1 MEIIKKIQ
9 QTCLSNQIL
18 KYYTEEELMI
28 YFGMEI
34 GSPFCNPFRIDNKP
48 SCTCSI
54 YNGKY
59 VFKDW
64 SLNKSWNWIGVAGL
78 YYKIL
83 KIEDDTFIKSKDYNL
98 IVKTI
103 YAELIENR
111 EFTDSDIKDN
121 SINTIKKYKKIEVKL
136 RKWKEYDDEFWFP
149 LTKEFIQN
157 TQTPVY
163 PLSYIVMDKQILC
176 KSSKS
181 NPTYGYFFKEY
192 SIKGNEIWKIYKPL
206 DKNGF
211 KWLSNI
217 KSNMISYGQ

>member
-1 MEIIKKIQ
+1 MQVIKKIQ
-9 QTCLSNQIL
+9 QTSLSNQIL
-18 KYYTEEELMI
+18 KYYNEEELMT
-28 YFGMEI
+28 YFGMVI

-59 VFKDW
+59 IFKDW

-78 YYKIL
+78 YYKVITTN
-83 KIEDDTFIKSKDYNL
+83 DDTFIKTEDYITIMNL
-98 IVKTI
+98 VCS
-103 YAELIENR
+103 ELIEGR
-111 EFTDSDIKDN
+111 TLSEVDTKDN
-121 SINTIKKYKKIEVKL
+121 IITIKKYKRIEVKL
-136 RKWKEYDDEFWFP
+136 RKWKDYDDEYWFP

-157 TQTPVY
+157 TQTPIY
-163 PLSYIVMDKQILC
+163 SLSYIVMDKQILC